1 MPIVKTEEMEYLFT
15 TSIKFQT
22 SPVKLCPQDH
32 LSQRSIVNSP
42 WVCIKMTSIGCAV
55 AFLRSLYS
63 WAQRGLTNANS
74 KQFTI
79 DNNNKSLSSL
89 RNRSDSTN
97 TSISASRN
105 HSFVNG
111 DSLTD
116 SDNPQQFEN
125 QSKGRRHF
133 WKVYDNLTR
142 KPKRGCATLLIMG
155 LLLQMIKGYCQIS
168 FDNRWIR

>member
-1 MPIVKTEEMEYLFT
+1 MCC
-15 TSIKFQT
+15 SILT
-22 SPVKLCPQDH
+22 
-32 LSQRSIVNSP
+32 
-42 WVCIKMTSIGCAV
+42 
-55 AFLRSLYS
+55 LRLYS

-125 QSKGRRHF
+125 QKQRKKAFLEGVRQFNQKAKKGLRYF
-133 WKVYDNLTR
+133 IDNGFIAADDPKDIAKFLLTTDGLD
-142 KPKRGCATLLIMG
+142 KATIGEYLGEGDEKNIA
-155 LLLQMIKGYCQIS
+155 I
-168 FDNRWIR
+168 